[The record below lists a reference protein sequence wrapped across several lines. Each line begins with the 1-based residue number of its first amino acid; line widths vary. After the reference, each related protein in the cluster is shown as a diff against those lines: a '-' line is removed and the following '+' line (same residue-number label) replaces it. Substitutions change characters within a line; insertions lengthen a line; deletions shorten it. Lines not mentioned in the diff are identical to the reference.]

1 LSLQRPSPLVCI
13 VWLASLPIA
22 IAVIYRYANVVANS
36 NRLAEAFITADY
48 YKLTGSTI

>member
-1 LSLQRPSPLVCI
+1 MEIIFGRFDAY
-13 VWLASLPIA
+13 ASLPIV

-36 NRLAEAFITADY
+36 NRLAEAFVTADY